1 MQLSINGQKLL
12 SAKFPF
18 GSLELTRARCQEP
31 LVCKPPRSALGLMV
45 LSCLDGM
52 AVALVLFFLIYHQ
65 HQTTCGGSVG
75 NTAVLNHFSALEQE
89 ILQIQPNPAV
99 CQRID
104 PSLITPL
111 RISCHLQKKG
121 LRLVC
126 FLQLETFI
134 SLRKLFL

>member
-1 MQLSINGQKLL
+1 
-12 SAKFPF
+12 
-18 GSLELTRARCQEP
+18 
-31 LVCKPPRSALGLMV
+31 MV
-45 LSCLDGM
+45 LSCL

-111 RISCHLQKKG
+111 RISCHLQKKRFEIG
-121 LRLVC
+121 LFPAAGNLH
-126 FLQLETFI
+126 FITQII
-134 SLRKLFL
+134 SLKAAKKD